1 MGTII
6 RNMPILDL
14 RTTPAEAIPNIELV
28 ENVRTVVLSTANAE
42 AFMSVPRVEVRSH
55 LIVEPEETLLIG
67 QIELGD
73 GLLNQLP
80 ENTRLVVL
88 GHAYVEGFTLP
99 LFLQKI
105 KGFRMYGQVIYSDA
119 RSVGALLARM
129 ERLQGQVLRTRPGA
143 VRWVGSTYLDTNLL
157 ASVSGRSVVSIGPIT
172 IDPLVNASEITE
184 HIDSMVQIGEI
195 SGREETISAL
205 LSVCNQRLGSYTLSE
220 A

>member
-6 RNMPILDL
+6 SNMPILDL
-14 RTTPAEAIPNIELV
+14 RATPAEAVPNIELV

-55 LIVEPEETLLIG
+55 LIVEPDETLMIG

-80 ENTRLVVL
+80 ENTRLVIL

-157 ASVSGRSVVSIGPIT
+157 ASVSGCSVVSIGPIT

-184 HIDSMVQIGEI
+184 NIDSMVQIGEI

>member
-6 RNMPILDL
+6 RDMPILDL

-28 ENVRTVVLSTANAE
+28 ENVRTVVLGTANAE

-55 LIVEPEETLLIG
+55 LIIEPDETLLIG
-67 QIELGD
+67 QIEVGD

-80 ENTRLVVL
+80 EDTRLVIL

-99 LFLQKI
+99 LFLKKI
-105 KGFRMYGQVIYSDA
+105 KGLRMYGQVIYSDA
-119 RSVGALLARM
+119 RSAGALLARM

-157 ASVSGRSVVSIGPIT
+157 ASVSGRPVVSIGPIT

-205 LSVCNQRLGSYTLSE
+205 LSVCDQRLGSYTLSE